1 MNKEQTICIILGI
14 VIFLSLKISIAVVSS
29 NKLPVGLQFVI
40 KTLCGI
46 SMVGSALIILSL
58 ILK

>member
-14 VIFLSLKISIAVVSS
+14 VIFLSLKISLAVVSS